1 MVVSS
6 SDEVMAVKE
15 MMNSKEWGRGK
26 GKRIQNTKALIVMGS
41 DVAGR
46 GSGGGGGYD
55 GGRIQTRGGVEEVMV
70 LTHGLNGVGI
80 LSHHAK
86 GALEVVVD
94 LVHVLVQ
101 DLVVEEAMEEVV
113 PSVLQDQATKELC
126 QEDVP

>member
-1 MVVSS
+1 
-6 SDEVMAVKE
+6 
-15 MMNSKEWGRGK
+15 
-26 GKRIQNTKALIVMGS
+26 MGS